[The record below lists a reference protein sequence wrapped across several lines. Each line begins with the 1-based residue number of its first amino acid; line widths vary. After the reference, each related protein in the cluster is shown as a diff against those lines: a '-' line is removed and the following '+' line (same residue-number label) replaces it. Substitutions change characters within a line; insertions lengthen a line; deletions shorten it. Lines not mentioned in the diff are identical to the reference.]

1 MQRSRIP
8 FTSVFP
14 LVVYCIILFA
24 SFESHF
30 ITQVGLKLMKS
41 SNLNLLMLGLLMW
54 ATILIT
60 LYVYYILSQ
69 QRNFYWY
76 NLLALFRSH
85 KFCMYTCVCVKS
97 RLVCLVLYIL
107 VMYRLC
113 VPLCHLPPSFYP
125 SSPVYSINILVFI
138 SNFFISRMLHK
149 WSHKK

>member
-1 MQRSRIP
+1 
-8 FTSVFP
+8 
-14 LVVYCIILFA
+14 
-24 SFESHF
+24 
-30 ITQVGLKLMKS
+30 MKS

-85 KFCMYTCVCVKS
+85 KFCMYTCVCVKP

-125 SSPVYSINILVFI
+125 SSPVIPLIFSFSSLIFSFQECCI
-138 SNFFISRMLHK
+138 SGVIKNNLLKLISFTQHNPLWDRSKLFRCQ
-149 WSHKK
+149 